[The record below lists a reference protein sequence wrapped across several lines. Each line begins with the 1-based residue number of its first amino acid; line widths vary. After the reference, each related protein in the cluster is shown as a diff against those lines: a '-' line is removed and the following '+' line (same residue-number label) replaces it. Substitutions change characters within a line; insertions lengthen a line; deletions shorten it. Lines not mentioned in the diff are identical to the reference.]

1 MINVASQGKD
11 RDKYRLKVACR
22 LEYLGNRGLRSTTFE
37 THLRMN
43 R

>member
-1 MINVASQGKD
+1 MSLPKGKTGT
-11 RDKYRLKVACR
+11 KYRLKVACR
-22 LEYLGNRGLRSTTFE
+22 LEYLGNGGLRSTTFE